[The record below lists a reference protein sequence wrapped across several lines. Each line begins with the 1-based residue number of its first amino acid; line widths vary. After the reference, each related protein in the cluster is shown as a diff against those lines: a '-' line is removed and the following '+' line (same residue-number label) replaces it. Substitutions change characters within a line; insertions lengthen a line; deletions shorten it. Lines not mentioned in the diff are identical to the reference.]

1 MFKRFFVVT
10 VLFLFSAV
18 CFAEPALRNYDEYRI
33 PAGYNIP
40 IMSLQEFSTAY
51 TEEGEQLKFVT
62 TSDIYLYDKTVI
74 PQGSKLTGYIEKKN
88 EPIRGTNA
96 AMKVFINKMYL
107 PDGFEIPIKAYI
119 YSANDNTIGGELTP
133 PLTYNKIPHY
143 QRWSM
148 FRAMGVLQYVP
159 GDQRKM
165 GEHVTISSGANLTM
179 VLVAP
184 IFMTHTLIN

>member
-1 MFKRFFVVT
+1 MFKRFLALICFFI
-10 VLFLFSAV
+10 LSLV
-18 CFAEPALRNYDEYRI
+18 CFAEPELCGYDEYRI

-62 TSDIYLYDKTVI
+62 TSDIFLYDKNVI
-74 PQGSKLTGYIEKKN
+74 PQGSRLLGYIEKKN

-119 YSANDNTIGGELTP
+119 YTANDNTIGGELTP

-184 IFMTHTLIN
+184 VYMTHSLIN